1 MHNGW
6 TSCDSADLNTALS
19 IYDDLCHSHQ
29 VTTTYVFFPNC
40 TVLSKHILQ
49 RCYRKNMYYQQT
61 INVSLIFIT
70 FHYILYSNHITLVM
84 VHISSNDSLYHFT
97 NFTSQK
103 PPKIHRFGA
112 SKFSPGWTIILSP
125 RIQRIQGFLAIK
137 MGNIT
142 THDTENDNFDIYWH
156 NIYIYIL
163 LYIIILIDIYID
175 IFWLWVLNIENM
187 TRDLLGYIW

>member
-1 MHNGW
+1 MDGHRV
-6 TSCDSADLNTALS
+6 TAQILTQPS
-19 IYDDLCHSHQ
+19 PSTMISVI
-29 VTTTYVFFPNC
+29 VTRLQPHTFFFPNC

-142 THDTENDNFDIYWH
+142 THDTENDNFDIY
-156 NIYIYIL
+156 
-163 LYIIILIDIYID
+163 
-175 IFWLWVLNIENM
+175 
-187 TRDLLGYIW
+187 